1 MTDEL
6 FNAVKIKNLQFINI
20 GFNKF
25 TEQKLREVEKKGVVV
40 LREERMLWWNSMEK
54 IKYEKKLNNSINI

>member
-40 LREERMLWWNSMEK
+40 LREERML
-54 IKYEKKLNNSINI
+54 